1 MKLILLS
8 LSHGAALALGIGLG
22 IYWLPILTEPDAPDL
37 IAIEASQAGEPLY
50 TARFDRE
57 RAGSDY
63 FHWGEGDVRIYES
76 TITFKGELAP
86 RPDYRLY
93 LAPRYVENEA
103 EYLAIKARS
112 LEVGS
117 VKTISG
123 FAFNNVSELGTL
135 HSTPW

>member
-8 LSHGAALALGIGLG
+8 LSHAAALALGIGLG

-63 FHWGEGDVRIYES
+63 FHWGEEDVRNYES

-86 RPDYRLY
+86 GPDYRLY

-117 VKTISG
+117 VKTFSG

>member
-8 LSHGAALALGIGLG
+8 LSHAAALALGIGLG
-22 IYWLPILTEPDAPDL
+22 IYWIPILTEPDAPDL

-57 RAGSDY
+57 RAGSGY

-86 RPDYRLY
+86 GPDYRLY

-117 VKTISG
+117 VKTFSG